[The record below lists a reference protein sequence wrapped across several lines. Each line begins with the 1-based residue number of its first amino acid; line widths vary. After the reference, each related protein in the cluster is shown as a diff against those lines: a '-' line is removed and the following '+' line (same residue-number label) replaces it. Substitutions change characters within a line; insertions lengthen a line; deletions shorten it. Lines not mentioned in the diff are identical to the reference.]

1 MTYDCKLHRA
11 RVDEKIK
18 NVTLGLIED
27 KLVTFSYVEK
37 VKFIEDNREK
47 IDVIV
52 SDINAIYE
60 HKIDKEFFKL
70 DTQYCIFKPKSLN
83 DWTDL
88 KKALDRY
95 FNFVE
100 INNNK
105 NRHQQETP
113 VISAKNLIRLN
124 EELRP
129 RLISRAVEKIRW
141 YIHEKIEKYLIK
153 SIEITSCLNPVTSK
167 CYTTSDALVILEQ
180 SEGLIEEIILKMIE
194 EYITVDMFHRFFTDK
209 NLDLDIDS
217 FFRTKTNSK
226 TDWISKIITNTIGE
240 DVYPLTSRVLT
251 KKRTVAHMLIQGR
264 K

>member
-1 MTYDCKLHRA
+1 MTYDYKLHRA

-47 IDVIV
+47 IDVII

-60 HKIDKEFFKL
+60 HKFDQEFFKL

-95 FNFVE
+95 FNFAE
-100 INNNK
+100 INNKK
-105 NRHQQETP
+105 NREQQETP

-124 EELRP
+124 EELRL
-129 RLISRAVEKIRW
+129 RLISRAAEKIRW

-153 SIEITSCLNPVTSK
+153 STEIINPVTSK

-226 TDWISKIITNTIGE
+226 TDLISNIITNTVGK
-240 DVYPLTSRVLT
+240 DVYPLTSRVLP
-251 KKRTVAHMLIQGR
+251 KKRTLAHMLIQRR